1 MKRKARDGAPAYINK
16 WKRPWRRMMAALAC
30 GMALCTVYAL
40 ILPAMTMEKDAC
52 QLPEHT
58 HTDACYSQILT
69 VQKRVPICSAQTLG
83 IHAHTQDCYGSEGE
97 LVCGCVD
104 AVVHTHDENC
114 YLADGT
120 LWCPLP
126 EVPAHVHDEGCYG
139 LPPDAHI
146 HCEDCYTTTPGELT
160 CTAHTHT
167 EACYAQQQVLI
178 CGLEESE
185 EHTHEESCVQEET
198 IRVCGVEEDHSH
210 TESCYAPVESLSCGF
225 PEEPEKVLIC
235 AGETRPAHQHS
246 DACFQIVQEPADTE
260 SLTCT
265 DTAEDHRHTP
275 LCYGTWELSCGME
288 EHIHDES
295 CQPEQAETPEEDPG
309 LKEDTAWVA
318 ELKVSPCREE
328 MPGMPWFVRN
338 GEGADYRVEIQMAA
352 ETDATYTRGRVRLEF
367 VLPLSAQEG
376 TFDENA
382 MSWLEDAALTEQTR
396 TIGEEELPC
405 QVLTGYKTLLSE
417 NPEEPVIP
425 GAFTETVGIR
435 LLAAEPGRTV
445 PMLVSAAMEVNTWEG
460 ICPTHQTEER
470 LNVAAEGFTAAC
482 TAQEAQR
489 YYEDFL
495 GQLEELESQ
504 GTPEAETEAMFRGL
518 SEAYQQG
525 LLTQQAYEELY
536 ARLVFLLYGDPET
549 MAESAIGTNWMALRD
564 SGWFGAYSASASASR
579 SAPLRAMRSVS
590 SFAATG
596 RRLGP
601 SDVQVVDRGGSN
613 ANAADGVSV
622 SKVIAGTELENVFDI
637 TLTVQTQ
644 QEITEISSEPDMA
657 VVIVLDISNTMNSNF
672 GGVTRY
678 AAAMTAAEGFLDQ
691 FAQNNSQGI
700 SKVGFVAFNTNAMQI
715 FPLQACASQGEAN
728 ALKNTMRSETGS
740 IINAADYN
748 ASHSR
753 FTNIEAGLAMA
764 ADMLNGVNNRNKFIV
779 FLSDGFPTTYISSGY
794 AGYDPYDSS
803 IFYDRVLNKPCSYGT
818 SYSNEAAVR
827 ARNRATDIKGSG
839 VTILSIGVDVGG
851 QTIQHYV
858 NQSEKANGFSVVE
871 RSGTTYEIGGAED
884 GNAYKIWLRDR
895 IGSGYYY
902 DSTDSAGLT
911 SAFNQI
917 FQQIRQETI
926 QASQADWAAADPM
939 PQLGSGGYVEFIGFY
954 DQNASL
960 TAGALTGAAQE
971 NGENTASF
979 QTGQQRISWDL
990 KQSGYTSTQSGDI
1003 TMYTYQLVY
1012 RVRLKNE
1019 QPGFAEGTVYA
1030 TNGETTLRYKVVQ
1043 TVDGNTTMSGPKNLT
1058 FPIPSVQGYLSSLS
1072 FVKED
1077 TQGRKLEGAEFTLRH
1092 ADGCSICRGDG
1103 SSVAVADKTA
1113 VSDAQGTVAFL
1124 GIPSGHRYT
1133 LTETKAPEGYG
1144 LSPNTY
1150 QITVAYDAITVLVNG
1165 EAGAWDG
1172 KVVDEFYYQL
1182 PDTGGRGIQGLATAG
1197 LLLMGWGLLTLCT
1210 RRRKGGRGI
1219 S

>member
-114 YLADGT
+114 YLDDGT

-198 IRVCGVEEDHSH
+198 IRICGVEEDHTH

-275 LCYGTWELSCGME
+275 QCYGTWELSCGLE

-295 CQPEQAETPEEDPG
+295 CQPEQAETPEEDLG
-309 LKEDTAWVA
+309 LIEDTAWVA
-318 ELKVSPCREE
+318 ELKVTPYREE
-328 MPGMPWFVRN
+328 VPGMPWFVRN
-338 GEGADYRVEIQMAA
+338 GETADYRVEIQMAA
-352 ETDATYTRGRVRLEF
+352 ETDTAYTRGRVRLEF
-367 VLPLSAQEG
+367 VLPLRAQEG
-376 TFDENA
+376 AFDLDA
-382 MSWLEDAALTEQTR
+382 MSWLEDAALTEESR

-405 QVLTGYKTLLSE
+405 QVLTGYKILLSE
-417 NPEEPVIP
+417 NPEMMVIP
-425 GAFTETVGIR
+425 GTFAETVRIR

-445 PMLVSAAMEVNTWEG
+445 PMLVSAAMEVNIWEG
-460 ICPTHQTEER
+460 ICPIHQTEER
-470 LNVAAEGFTAAC
+470 LSVAAEGFTAAC
-482 TAQEAQR
+482 TAEEAQG

-495 GQLEELESQ
+495 ALLEEPVED
-504 GTPEAETEAMFRGL
+504 AEAMFSRL
-518 SEAYQQG
+518 SQAYQQG
-525 LLTQQAYEELY
+525 QLTQESYRELY
-536 ARLVFLLYGDPET
+536 ERLFTLLYGDPET
-549 MAESAIGTNWMALRD
+549 MAESAIGANWMALRD
-564 SGWFGAYSASASASR
+564 SGWFGAYSACAIAPR
-579 SAPLRAMRSVS
+579 SAPLRAMRTFSALAPTPP
-590 SFAATG
+590 AA
-596 RRLGP
+596 GP
-601 SDVQVVDRGGSN
+601 SDVQVAARGGTN
-613 ANAADGVSV
+613 ANAEDGVSV

-637 TLTVQTQ
+637 TLTVQTRQ
-644 QEITEISSEPDMA
+644 ELTEITSEPDMA
-657 VVIVLDISNTMNSNF
+657 VVIVLDISNTMKADF

-678 AAAMTAAEGFLDQ
+678 AAAMTAAEGFLDL

-700 SKVGFVAFNTNAMQI
+700 SKVGFVAFNTNAMEI
-715 FPLQACASQGEAN
+715 FPLQTCSTAGQAA
-728 ALKNTMRSETGS
+728 ALKNTMRSETGL
-740 IINAADYN
+740 ILNAAGYN

-764 ADMLNGVNNRNKFIV
+764 SDMLSGAGNRNKFVV

-794 AGYDPYDSS
+794 SGYDPYDASGR
-803 IFYDRVLNKPCSYGT
+803 FYDHVLNKPCLYGT
-818 SYSNEAAVR
+818 SYSDEAAIR
-827 ARNRATDIKGSG
+827 ARNRAAAIKSSG
-839 VTILSIGVDVGG
+839 VTILCVGVDVGG
-851 QTIQHYV
+851 QTVQTYV
-858 NQSEKANGFSVVE
+858 NQSERADGFSVVD
-871 RSGTTYEIGGAED
+871 RTGTTYEIGGGSDA
-884 GNAYKIWLRDR
+884 NAYKNWLGSS

-902 DSTDSAGLT
+902 DSTDSAGLS
-911 SAFNQI
+911 SAFQQI
-917 FQQIRQETI
+917 FQQIRQETM

-939 PQLGSGGYVEFIGFY
+939 PQLGAGGCVEFLGFY
-954 DQNASL
+954 DQNAALTEGSL
-960 TAGALTGAAQE
+960 TGSAQE
-971 NGENTASF
+971 NGENTAAF
-979 QTGQQRISWDL
+979 QTAEQRIRWDL
-990 KQSGYTSTQSGDI
+990 KQSGYTSTESGGV
-1003 TMYTYQLVY
+1003 TVYTYQLVY
-1012 RVRLKNE
+1012 RVRLQNE
-1019 QPGFAEGTVYA
+1019 LPAFAEGTVYD

-1043 TVDGNTTMSGPKNLT
+1043 TVDGNTTMSGPKTLA

-1077 TQGRKLEGAEFTLRH
+1077 TQGRRLEGAEFTLRH
-1092 ADGCSICRGDG
+1092 ADGCSTCRGDG

-1124 GIPSGHRYT
+1124 SIPSGHRYT

-1150 QITVAYDAITVLVNG
+1150 SVTVAYDAITVLVNG
-1165 EAGAWDG
+1165 EEG
-1172 KVVDEFYYQL
+1172 KWEGKIVDEFYYQL
-1182 PDTGGRGIQGLATAG
+1182 PDTGAEGLQGLYAAGFLLMGCG
-1197 LLLMGWGLLTLCT
+1197 LLLTLHT